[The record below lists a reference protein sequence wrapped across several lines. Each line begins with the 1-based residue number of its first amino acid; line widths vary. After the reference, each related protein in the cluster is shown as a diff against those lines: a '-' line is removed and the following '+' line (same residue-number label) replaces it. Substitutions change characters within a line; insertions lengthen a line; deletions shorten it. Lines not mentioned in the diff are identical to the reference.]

1 MQSTSYDMDILLS
14 TVTSFLVA
22 FSAVPIIIRIAR
34 SVDLMDAPDLR
45 KVHLESTPSLGGIA
59 IFLGFIVSLLF
70 WVPLVD
76 LAHYKF
82 LLLPIFFAF
91 LLGIRDD
98 IASLQALDKLTIQV
112 FAALLVVFIA
122 DIRFSGLYGLFGLTE
137 LPTGVAEF
145 LSIFVIVG
153 LTNAFNLIDGIDGL
167 AGSVAVVILSFFG
180 WWFMNTGN
188 TTLGF
193 FALSMASATLA
204 FLFFNWSPAKIFM
217 GDTGSLVLGF
227 TLSALMIQFIDLN
240 YLVAPKSTFYLQA
253 PIALSFALLVL
264 PVYDT
269 LRVFIIRFMAGRSP
283 MSPDQNHIHH
293 ILLKLKFSH
302 AQSTLTLVAFNVL
315 MVVIAYSLQFLG
327 NNWLSLIVL
336 VLAVTFGATLDFIL
350 KKRLAIEKAAKNP
363 SLA

>member
-1 MQSTSYDMDILLS
+1 MS

-22 FSAVPIIIRIAR
+22 FSAVPIIIRVAR
-34 SVDLMDAPDLR
+34 TVNIMDAPDLR
-45 KVHLESTPSLGGIA
+45 KVHSESTPSLGGIA

-70 WVPLVD
+70 FVPLVE
-76 LAHYKF
+76 LAQYKF

-98 IASLQALDKLTIQV
+98 VASLQALDKLTIQI

-122 DIRFSGLYGLFGLTE
+122 DIRFSGLYGLFGLTN

-167 AGSVAVVILSFFG
+167 AGSIAVVILSFFG
-180 WWFMNTGN
+180 WWFFETGH
-188 TTLGF
+188 TTMGYFSLT
-193 FALSMASATLA
+193 MASATLA
-204 FLFFNWSPAKIFM
+204 FLFYNWSPAKIFM

-227 TLSALMIQFIDLN
+227 TLSALMIKFIDLN
-240 YLVAPKSTFYLQA
+240 YLLSPKSAYFLQA

-269 LRVFIIRFMAGRSP
+269 LRVFIIRFLAGRSP
-283 MSPDQNHIHH
+283 MSPDQNHVHH
-293 ILLKLKFSH
+293 ILLKLNFSH
-302 AQSTLTLVAFNVL
+302 SQATLSLVAFNVII
-315 MVVIAYSLQFLG
+315 VSVAYSLQFLG

-336 VLAVTFGATLDFIL
+336 SLAITFGATLDLIL
-350 KKRLAIEKAAKNP
+350 RKRIAASKSIKKASMA
-363 SLA
+363 

>member
-1 MQSTSYDMDILLS
+1 MDILLS
-14 TVTSFLVA
+14 AVTSFLVA

-34 SVDLMDAPDLR
+34 SIDIMDAPDLR
-45 KVHLESTPSLGGIA
+45 KVHVESTPALGGIA
-59 IFLGFIVSLLF
+59 IFLGFIVTISF
-70 WVPLVD
+70 WVPLVE
-76 LAHYKF
+76 LAQYKF
-82 LLLPIFFAF
+82 LLLPIFFSF
-91 LLGIRDD
+91 LLGVRDD

-122 DIRFSGLYGLFGLTE
+122 DIRFSGLYGLLGLTE

-167 AGSVAVVILSFFG
+167 AGSVAVIILSFFG
-180 WWFMNTGN
+180 WWFFDTGY
-188 TTLGF
+188 TTLGYF
-193 FALSMASATLA
+193 SMTMGAATLA

-227 TLSALMIQFIDLN
+227 TLSSLMIQFIDLN
-240 YLVAPKSTFYLQA
+240 YLLPTESPLFLQS

-283 MSPDQNHIHH
+283 MSPDQNHVHH
-293 ILLKLKFSH
+293 ILLKLNFSH
-302 AQSTLTLVAFNVL
+302 SQATLTLVTFNLL
-315 MVVIAYSLQFLG
+315 MVGVAYSLQFLG
-327 NNWLSLIVL
+327 NNWLSLIIL
-336 VLAVTFGATLDFIL
+336 VLAIAFGATLDFIL
-350 KKRLAIEKAAKNP
+350 KKRTASAGSHKNATLA
-363 SLA
+363 

>member
-1 MQSTSYDMDILLS
+1 MDILLS
-14 TVTSFLVA
+14 SVTSFLIA
-22 FSAVPIIIRIAR
+22 FSAVPIIIHVAK
-34 SVDLMDAPDLR
+34 SVNIMDKPDIR
-45 KVHLESTPSLGGIA
+45 KVHSESTPSLGGIA

-70 WVPLVD
+70 SVQLVD
-76 LAHYKF
+76 LAPFKF

-98 IASLQALDKLTIQV
+98 LASLQALDKLTIQI

-122 DIRFSGLYGLFGLTE
+122 DFRFTGLYGLFGLTD

-167 AGSVAVVILSFFG
+167 AGSIAVVVLSFFG
-180 WWFMNTGN
+180 WWFFETGN
-188 TTLGF
+188 TTLGY
-193 FALSMASATLA
+193 FALTIASSTLA

-227 TLSALMIQFIDLN
+227 TLSVLMIKFIDLN
-240 YLVAPKSTFYLQA
+240 YLLAPRSAYYLQA

-269 LRVFIIRFMAGRSP
+269 LRVFIIRFLAGRSP
-283 MSPDQNHIHH
+283 MSPDQNHVHH
-293 ILLKLKFSH
+293 ILLKLNFSH
-302 AQSTLTLVAFNVL
+302 AQATLFLVGFNVII
-315 MVVIAYSLQFLG
+315 VSIAYGLQFLG

-336 VLAVTFGATLDFIL
+336 SIAVSFGATLDIL
-350 KKRLAIEKAAKNP
+350 LRKRIAAGKSTKNA